1 MQTFI
6 IRIHIKIPGNG
17 YFIFGSVFVAN
28 KHIDPKIHYVNYVEQ
43 DT

>member
-28 KHIDPKIHYVNYVEQ
+28 KIHYVNYVEQ